1 MNHVLLADA
10 SVQLVLRGLWNGFKA
25 LAVALWHG
33 LKATAHDV
41 WIVRPR
47 HLNTVYSIS
56 YLLGM
61 IIFVVI
67 LVLVYRR
74 LRGRRVLV
82 RRRVRA

>member
-1 MNHVLLADA
+1 MMHTLLADA
-10 SVQLVLRGLWNGFKA
+10 SIQLVLRGLWNGFKA
-25 LAVALWHG
+25 LALALWRG
-33 LKATAHDV
+33 LKATAHNV
-41 WIVRPR
+41 WIVRPH

-61 IIFVVI
+61 IIFVAI

-74 LRGRRVLV
+74 LRGRRVLI